1 MAGNVRVWDLRSC
14 KTVVIPDGTEK
25 IGNYWFYGSMIES
38 VEIPAY
44 VKEIGTET
52 FYNCKNLKR
61 TIFTEGSLLEIIGA
75 GCFRS
80 SGVEE
85 LTLPGTLREIGNSA
99 FSECDDL

>member
-61 TIFTEGSLLEIIGA
+61 VIFTEGSLLEIIGA

-85 LTLPGTLREIGNSA
+85 LTLSGTLREIGDSA